1 MKVIWIFWLAMTIL
15 TVVLSVIMLVDA
27 SLACNLSTI
36 EVNTVEQLEKEW
48 NQQPFVSI
56 NVRE

>member
-1 MKVIWIFWLAMTIL
+1 MTIF
-15 TVVLSVIMLVDA
+15 TVVLSVIMLVNA
-27 SLACNLSTI
+27 SWACNLSTI